1 LAKIL
6 AKRHTTTS
14 VKFDTKEEG
23 ICWNESM
30 SRKQIVKVKA
40 GDRMCSVGIVRRG
53 RNWNDYGGFYC
64 AECPYFIT
72 RKCAHEEEKQYM
84 SRLEAE
90 IGRKIEL

>member
-6 AKRHTTTS
+6 ATRHGAIA
-14 VKFDTKEEG
+14 VRFDVEEEG

-30 SRKQIVKVKA
+30 SKEQIVKVKA
-40 GDRMCSVGIVRRG
+40 GDKMCSVGIIRRG

-64 AECPYFIT
+64 AECPYFLNK
-72 RKCAHEEEKQYM
+72 KCFHEEEKHYI
-84 SRLEAE
+84 SRLETE